1 MIWEGNSVLE
11 PAAVCHKSYW
21 SYRGPLYYG
30 PKCIFKALIA
40 VCKDCKKYSN
50 FMLQL
55 TIYRFAYFYTAKETL
70 YIKKMVKL
78 HPKYDNIKYK
88 KCIQNM
94 IRCIPQNNYSL
105 IGLWLPFIANLP
117 YKEIGADAKQ

>member
-40 VCKDCKKYSN
+40 VCKDCKNYSN

-55 TIYRFAYFYTAKETL
+55 TIYRFACFYTAKETL

-78 HPKYDNIKYK
+78 HPKYDKMYLNQTTDSAKY
-88 KCIQNM
+88 NSM
-94 IRCIPQNNYSL
+94 
-105 IGLWLPFIANLP
+105 IGLWLPFRANLP
-117 YKEIGADAKQ
+117 YREIGADAKQ